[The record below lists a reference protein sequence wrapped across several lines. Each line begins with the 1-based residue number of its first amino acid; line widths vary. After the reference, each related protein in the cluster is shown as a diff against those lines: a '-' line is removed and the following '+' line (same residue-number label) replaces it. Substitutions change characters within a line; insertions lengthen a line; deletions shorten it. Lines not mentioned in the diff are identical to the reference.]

1 MQRTQTR
8 KLQLERSSDHIQTED
23 DSIEEEGEVQV
34 LFEFMEEIVYVSG
47 L

>member
-1 MQRTQTR
+1 MRAR
-8 KLQLERSSDHIQTED
+8 REGEESSDHIQTED